1 MNYTFKDVVRC
12 INRWMPNINELN
24 KWSRITYIAFLAQ
37 YDIRKRLIFKRAV
50 KYIHNGEPIS
60 KTRFYIGKLLVIES
74 DIDEIKD
81 EDAAGEYNMPPQ
93 VEERIKM
100 IANMYG
106 NYKNW
111 QIAMEIRR
119 MLNLT
124 VEKWHDYLGTDVDRY
139 LAAEGFKIINKE
151 I

>member
-1 MNYTFKDVVRC
+1 MNYTFKDVARC
-12 INRWMPNINELN
+12 INRWMQNTNEPN

-37 YDIRKRLIFKRAV
+37 YDIRKRLIFKNAV

-60 KTRFYIGKLLVIES
+60 KTHFYIGKFLVIES
-74 DIDEIKD
+74 EDIDEIKD
-81 EDAAGEYNMPPQ
+81 EDAAGEYAIPPQ

-100 IANMYG
+100 IADRYS

-124 VEKWHDYLGTDVDRY
+124 VEKWHDYAGMDVDEY
-139 LAAEGFKIINKE
+139 LYTEYRLRHRE